1 MNIKQ
6 KVDKYVY
13 EDLNLENWRAVV
25 TVMVKKWRM
34 LDIEIY

>member
-13 EDLNLENWRAVV
+13 EDLNLENRKAVV
-25 TVMVKKWRM
+25 TVMVKEWRKS
-34 LDIEIY
+34 DTEIY